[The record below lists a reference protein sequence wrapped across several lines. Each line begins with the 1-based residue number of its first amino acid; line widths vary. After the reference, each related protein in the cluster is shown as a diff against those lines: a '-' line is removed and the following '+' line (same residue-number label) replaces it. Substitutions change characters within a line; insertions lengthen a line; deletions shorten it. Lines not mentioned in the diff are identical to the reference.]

1 MNERYRVGKLL
12 VISVIFAIVA
22 VPIAAARDVNPAR
35 GVRKAVLYTLA
46 FNVLYVL
53 ALRFVLPRLG
63 L

>member
-1 MNERYRVGKLL
+1 MGKLL

-22 VPIAAARDVNPAR
+22 IPIAAAREPNPLR
-35 GVRKAVLYTLA
+35 GVRKAVLYTLV
-46 FNVLYVL
+46 FNGAYVL

>member
-1 MNERYRVGKLL
+1 MGKLL

-22 VPIAAARDVNPAR
+22 VPIAAARDPNPAR

-46 FNVLYVL
+46 CNALYVL
-53 ALRFVLPRLG
+53 AMRFVLPRFG